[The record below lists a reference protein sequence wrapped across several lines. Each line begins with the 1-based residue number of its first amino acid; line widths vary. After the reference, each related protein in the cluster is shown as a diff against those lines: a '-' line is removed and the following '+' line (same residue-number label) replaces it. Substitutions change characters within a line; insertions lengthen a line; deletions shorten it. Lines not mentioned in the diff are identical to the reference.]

1 MCLEEP
7 TDDIMEMLTNAAR
20 AQNKYKH
27 ISKNFA
33 GTNRYDF
40 FLFSLYEKQQSIEN
54 SGPEV

>member
-33 GTNRYDF
+33 GNKYMF
-40 FLFSLYEKQQSIEN
+40 FFIFTLLMFFNLYEEQQLT
-54 SGPEV
+54 